1 MENIKVAIRIR
12 PFLSKE
18 NSNNTFMKSTGENDQ
33 KIQLSKGSKI
43 FKGYFDKIFFPI
55 LTQEQVYN
63 FIKPVLTSC
72 LKGINST
79 ILCYG
84 QTGSGKTFTMF
95 GNDWT
100 YNLNKNKFNY
110 DEFNFLIDKNFIVN
124 PFNNNNGIIPRL
136 IIELFNI
143 VNQENSNVKISC
155 SYIQIY
161 NERIYDLLIDNT
173 FNLKKK
179 NLFNFKLKPK

>member
-43 FKGYFDKIFFPI
+43 FKGYFDKIFFPNS
-55 LTQEQVYN
+55 TQEQVYN

-100 YNLNKNKFNY
+100 YNLNKNKFNF

-173 FNLKKK
+173 FNFKKK

>member
-1 MENIKVAIRIR
+1 
-12 PFLSKE
+12 
-18 NSNNTFMKSTGENDQ
+18 
-33 KIQLSKGSKI
+33 
-43 FKGYFDKIFFPI
+43 
-55 LTQEQVYN
+55 
-63 FIKPVLTSC
+63 
-72 LKGINST
+72 
-79 ILCYG
+79 
-84 QTGSGKTFTMF
+84 MF

-100 YNLNKNKFNY
+100 YSLNKNKFNF

-179 NLFNFKLKPK
+179 NLL